1 MKPNRVINKDMT
13 KDVDYFVAWIEGDN
27 VGQPNLP
34 YLAARKKYIMYR
46 VFRADRGVNNTTPI
60 TEAMTYDEAQAK
72 LKEIILLTEGSEYV
86 RD

>member
-13 KDVDYFVAWIEGDN
+13 KEPSTYFVGWVSEDN
-27 VGQPNLP
+27 TDKPNMP
-34 YLAARKKYIMYR
+34 YLAARREYMYR

-72 LKEIILLTEGSEYV
+72 VREILLLTEGSNDE
-86 RD
+86 